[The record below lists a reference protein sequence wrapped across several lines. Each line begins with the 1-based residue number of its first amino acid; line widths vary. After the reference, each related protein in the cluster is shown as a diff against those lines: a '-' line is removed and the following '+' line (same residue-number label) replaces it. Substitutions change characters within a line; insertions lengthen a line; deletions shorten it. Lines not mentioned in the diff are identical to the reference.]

1 MEDVTVK
8 ILVWLIRKFEEIFLV
23 SNMVVILLLNFQS
36 GDISIFFRKWTDL
49 GGELARYVHIAQI
62 WIGGSLAIK
71 TGGHIRVTFFRDL
84 FKTKGERLFD
94 LLATLLFFIFMVFIA
109 VKGTEFIFHLIETGQ
124 KAPSMGILMA
134 IPYTV
139 VPLGGLLMAIRLI
152 QQFRSILKGK
162 LLDEGIE
169 GVDK

>member
-8 ILVWLIRKFEEIFLV
+8 ILYVIRKFEEIFLV
-23 SNMVVILLLNFQS
+23 STMVVILLLIFSQATFRYFLGS
-36 GDISIFFRKWTDL
+36 GLIW
-49 GGELARYVHIAQI
+49 GEELARYVHIAQI

-84 FKTKGERLFD
+84 FKTKGRKIID

-152 QQFRSILKGK
+152 QQFRSILKGE